1 MRRGGGGER
10 RIACACLGVCVCARV
25 HACVLRACARACV
38 WVRARV
44 CVCARACVRVRVCA
58 CVRAAWRTCA
68 VQAFQRR
75 SLARAESQEQHHGGG
90 RAGHSA
96 SNPHASRAR

>member
-38 WVRARV
+38 WVRACV
-44 CVCARACVRVRVCA
+44 CVCVCACVRVRVCA